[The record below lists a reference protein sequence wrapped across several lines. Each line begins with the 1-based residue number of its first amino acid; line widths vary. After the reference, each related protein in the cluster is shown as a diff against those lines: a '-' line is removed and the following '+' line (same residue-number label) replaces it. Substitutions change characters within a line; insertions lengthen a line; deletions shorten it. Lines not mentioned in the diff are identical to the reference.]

1 MSNIP
6 INVGAAGEN
15 RPKTMGS
22 EGERSP
28 APRRP
33 GTPETA
39 DKRNL
44 SFESV
49 AELHSFLEHRSR
61 QWSMTIRLLE
71 QQRQYLR
78 SIEVQRDDSYRRLA
92 EIMHMVDETFRNLK
106 SATDKEEKA
115 PADLDNLLEKNRKA
129 LEQLENIAAALST
142 NFVCWRSAWGM
153 YAETCQ
159 KAKGLRA
166 EMAAS
171 EPLTDA

>member
-1 MSNIP
+1 MSSIP
-6 INVGAAGEN
+6 ISVAPSGDN
-15 RPKTMGS
+15 RTKTLS
-22 EGERSP
+22 PEGDRSSG
-28 APRRP
+28 PRRP
-33 GTPETA
+33 GSPEGS
-39 DKRNL
+39 DKKNL

-106 SATDKEEKA
+106 GATDKEEKA
-115 PADLDNLLEKNRKA
+115 PADLESLLEKNRKA

>member
-1 MSNIP
+1 MSSIP
-6 INVGAAGEN
+6 ISVATAGDN
-15 RPKTMGS
+15 RQKAMGT
-22 EGERSP
+22 EVERSS
-28 APRRP
+28 AQRRP
-33 GTPETA
+33 DAPQGG

-92 EIMHMVDETFRNLK
+92 EIMHMVEETFRNLK
-106 SATDKEEKA
+106 TATDKDEKT
-115 PADLDNLLEKNRKA
+115 PADLESLLEKNRKA
-129 LEQLENIAAALST
+129 LEQLENVAAGLST
-142 NFVCWRSAWGM
+142 NFVCWRSAWSM
-153 YAETCQ
+153 YSETCQ